1 VGADSFAM
9 VGDLADTR
17 TGLCEVRNLK
27 TVIDGRA
34 GAVCA
39 VDNVSFSISPGETLG
54 LVGESGSG
62 KTMTALSLMRLLPP
76 GGRISGGSI
85 RFGDVDLAAAPMSVM
100 RSVRGAQIGMVFQDP
115 MTSLDPTM
123 TVGRQVAEAWR
134 VHNDDGTSRQAREA
148 ALEALDLVGIPRP
161 NERFGSFPHQLSGGL
176 RQRVMIAMALVCR
189 PKLLIADEPTT
200 ALDVTIQAQILR
212 LLDDLKSRLNMAVL
226 LVTHDMG
233 VVANHADRVAV
244 MYAGE
249 IVEIAPTDELI
260 RGARHRYSRAL
271 LDSIPKL
278 SQDRSSRLRAIP
290 GLPPDLSTPLAGC
303 RFAPRCRHADDT
315 CRTSMPAA
323 SGDDEHW
330 FSCFHPTATIE
341 QQTAPTLAP
350 VAIPTLPSVGDPLL
364 SCKDL
369 VKHFSPSGL
378 FGAKGGSPIQAVAGV
393 SLDIAPGET
402 FGLVGE
408 SGCGKTTLGH
418 MIVGLEAPTSG
429 SVVYAGADLHTLRGR
444 ELKYARR
451 DLQLM
456 FQDPYSSLDPRMKV
470 KAIVAEPLAAQRI
483 GNRLSRRT
491 RVAEL
496 LDQVGLPASAGERYP
511 HEFSG
516 GQRQRIGLA
525 RSLALAPKLIVAD
538 EPVSALDVSIRSQI
552 LNLMRDLQDS
562 SGLSY
567 LIISHD
573 LSVVRYMA
581 DRVGVMYLG
590 KLVEVAPAASL
601 YAHPTHPYT
610 AGLLASIP
618 DPEMTASGPT
628 RGIGGELPSASAP
641 PSGCRYRTRCSLAQD
656 ICASQEPPLEH
667 TLDGHLVA
675 CYFPLRPKAP
685 LEVGPRPASVGSA
698 TEPDRSQPQL

>member
-1 VGADSFAM
+1 VGIDAFAM
-9 VGDLADTR
+9 VEVSDQAKGK
-17 TGLCEVRNLK
+17 LCEVRNLR
-27 TVIDGRA
+27 TVIDGRG
-34 GAVCA
+34 GALCA
-39 VDNVSFSISPGETLG
+39 VDDVSFSIEPGETLG

-76 GGRISGGSI
+76 GGRIADGSI
-85 RFGDVDLAAAPMSVM
+85 RFEDVDLASAPISVM
-100 RSVRGAQIGMVFQDP
+100 RSIRGAKIGMIFQDP

-123 TVGRQVAEAWR
+123 TIGRQVAEAWR
-134 VHNDDGTSRQAREA
+134 VHNNDGTSHQARAE
-148 ALEALDLVGIPRP
+148 ALETLDLVGIPRAK
-161 NERFGSFPHQLSGGL
+161 ERLGSFPHQLSGGL
-176 RQRVMIAMALVCR
+176 RQRVMIAIALVCR

-200 ALDVTIQAQILR
+200 ALDVTIQAQILQ
-212 LLDDLKSRLNMAVL
+212 LLDDLKLSLDMAIL

-249 IVEIAPTDELI
+249 IVEVARTADLI
-260 RGARHRYSRAL
+260 GAARHRYSRAL

-278 SQDRSSRLRAIP
+278 SQDRGSRLRAIP
-290 GLPPDLSTPLAGC
+290 GLPPDLSARPVGC
-303 RFAPRCRHADDT
+303 RFAPRCEHADDA
-315 CRTSMPAA
+315 CRTTPPPVD
-323 SGDDEHW
+323 GNDGHW
-330 FSCFHPTATIE
+330 FTCFHPTPASE
-341 QQTAPTLAP
+341 HNASPQSLA
-350 VAIPTLPSVGDPLL
+350 VDRSSPSISEPLL
-364 SCKDL
+364 SCRDL
-369 VKHFSPSGL
+369 VKHYSSSGL
-378 FGAKGGSPIQAVAGV
+378 FGTGGGLPIQAVAGV

-429 SVVYAGADLHTLRGR
+429 SVVYSGEDLHALRGR
-444 ELKYARR
+444 KLKVVRR
-451 DLQLM
+451 EIQLM

-470 KAIVAEPLAAQRI
+470 NAIVAEPLIAQRI
-483 GNRLSRRT
+483 GTRKSRRA
-491 RVAEL
+491 RVVEL
-496 LDQVGLPASAGERYP
+496 LDQVGLSASAGDRYP

-552 LNLMRDLQDS
+552 LNLMRELQES
-562 SGLSY
+562 SGVSY

-590 KLVEVAPAASL
+590 KLVELAEASSL
-601 YAHPTHPYT
+601 YTHPAHPYT

-618 DPEMTASGPT
+618 DPEVKPASNPE
-628 RGIGGELPSASAP
+628 RGVRGELPSASSP
-641 PSGCRYRTRCSLAQD
+641 PTGCRYRTRCPLAQAT
-656 ICASQEPPLEH
+656 CAEVEPDLERSV
-667 TLDGHLVA
+667 DGHLVA
-675 CYFPLRPKAP
+675 CHFPLRPKAQP
-685 LEVGPRPASVGSA
+685 GPGCELVVPAIGADSRLRP
-698 TEPDRSQPQL
+698 